1 MDERRRFPRTR
12 ISEPVVAR
20 TDRGSELQ
28 LVDASIR
35 GVRVLSARPL
45 RPGQSLHVKVPVEG
59 WPLELDAVVRRSRA
73 VAGQDGF
80 KGIAYEAGLELTDV
94 DEAKETAIKATLLN
108 DEEAAEKRGKEPG
121 SDFTL
126 VRAG

>member
-12 ISEPVVAR
+12 ISEPLLAR
-20 TDRGSELQ
+20 TDRGKELKV
-28 LVDASIR
+28 VDASIR

-80 KGIAYEAGLELTDV
+80 GGISYEAGLELTGV
-94 DEAKETAIKATLLN
+94 DEDKETAIKASLLN
-108 DEEAAEKRGKEPG
+108 DEAAADKRGEESG
-121 SDFTL
+121 AGFNL
-126 VRAG
+126 VKAG